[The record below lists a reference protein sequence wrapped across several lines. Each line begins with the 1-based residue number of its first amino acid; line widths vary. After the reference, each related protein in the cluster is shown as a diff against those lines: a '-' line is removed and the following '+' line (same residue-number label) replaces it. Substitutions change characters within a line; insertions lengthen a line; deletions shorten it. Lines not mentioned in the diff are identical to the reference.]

1 MPVRASL
8 QRRLLLGLA
17 LPALLAGCRG
27 VPADALELSADSAE
41 HRERQTHRYDG
52 VSEARL
58 LSASLGV
65 LQDLGFTLDGS
76 ESRLGVITG
85 SKKLTARRPL
95 RSNEAISRLALTVC
109 IPYFA
114 PFVAYDAAAG
124 IKEPQLVRLCL
135 VTRPDSTASASACL
149 VRVTAHRVVYVDEQ
163 LTGVKSLEALD
174 DPQFYAEF
182 FKRLSQSVFL
192 QEGKS

>member
-1 MPVRASL
+1 MRASL
-8 QRRLLLGLA
+8 HCRLPLWLA
-17 LPALLAGCRG
+17 LPVLLAGCAG
-27 VPADALELSADSAE
+27 IPAAALKLPPDSAAD
-41 HRERQTHRYDG
+41 RERQSHRYEG

-65 LQDLGFTLDGS
+65 LQDLGFTVDGS
-76 ESRLGVITG
+76 EGRLGVVTG

-95 RSNEAISRLALTVC
+95 RSNEVISRLALTAC

-124 IKEPQLVRLCL
+124 IKEPQLVRLSL
-135 VTRPDSTASASACL
+135 VTHPDSTGSTPACF
-149 VRVTAHRVVYVDEQ
+149 VRVTAQRVVYIDEQ

-174 DPQFYAEF
+174 DPRFFEEF

-192 QEGKS
+192 QEGKT